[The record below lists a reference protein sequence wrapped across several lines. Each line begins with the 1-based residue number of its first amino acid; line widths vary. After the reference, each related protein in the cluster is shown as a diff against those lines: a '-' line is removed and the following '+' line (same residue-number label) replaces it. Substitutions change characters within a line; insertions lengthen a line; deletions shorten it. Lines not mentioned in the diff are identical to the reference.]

1 MLHPS
6 YNELMKAVNEN
17 AGGTEENPVVSSRY
31 SIVIAAA
38 KRARQLINEENRA
51 LEEESDAES
60 KDMKPEKTGWP
71 EKPLSTA
78 IRELMDGD
86 VKIVP
91 NDDEFDDD
99 SDMIFTSSMGDVIYE
114 SDEDE
119 DEDYDREDGD
129 AEDEDEENL
138 EDEDDVIDDLDDDL
152 DTDEDDDE
160 RMGDHL
166 DED

>member
-38 KRARQLINEENRA
+38 KRARQLITEENRA
-51 LEEESDAES
+51 LEEEGEADS
-60 KDMKPEKTGWP
+60 KDVRPEKSGWA

-91 NDDEFDDD
+91 SDDEFDDD
-99 SDMIFTSSMGDVIYE
+99 IMFTSPMGDVLYE

-119 DEDYDREDGD
+119 DMSYDDGEDDDEADDEDSEDGD
-129 AEDEDEENL
+129 DLDDE
-138 EDEDDVIDDLDDDL
+138 VIDDLD
-152 DTDEDDDE
+152 ED
-160 RMGDHL
+160 L
-166 DED
+166 DEDEGVGREDEE

>member
-38 KRARQLINEENRA
+38 KRARQLITEENLA
-51 LEEESDAES
+51 LEAEGEADA
-60 KDMKPEKTGWP
+60 KDVKPEKTGWP

-78 IRELMDGD
+78 IRELMNGD
-86 VKIVP
+86 VKILP

-99 SDMIFTSSMGDVIYE
+99 IMFTSPMGDVLYE

-119 DEDYDREDGD
+119 EAYDGD
-129 AEDEDEENL
+129 EESEAEDEDEDA
-138 EDEDDVIDDLDDDL
+138 EDDDDLDEDVIDDLDEDL
-152 DTDEDDDE
+152 DDNNEEE
-160 RMGDHL
+160 RL
-166 DED
+166 DEE

>member
-38 KRARQLINEENRA
+38 KRARQLITEENLA
-51 LEEESDAES
+51 LEAEGDADA
-60 KDMKPEKTGWP
+60 KDVKPEKTGWP

-78 IRELMDGD
+78 IRELMNGD
-86 VKIVP
+86 VKILP

-99 SDMIFTSSMGDVIYE
+99 IMFTSPMGDVLYE

-119 DEDYDREDGD
+119 EAYDGD
-129 AEDEDEENL
+129 EESEAEDEDEDA
-138 EDEDDVIDDLDDDL
+138 EDDDDLDEDVIDDLDEDL
-152 DTDEDDDE
+152 DDNNEEE
-160 RMGDHL
+160 RL
-166 DED
+166 DEE

>member
-38 KRARQLINEENRA
+38 KRARQLITEENMA
-51 LEEESDAES
+51 LEAEGEADV
-60 KDMKPEKTGWP
+60 KDVKPEKIGWA

-86 VKIVP
+86 VKILP
-91 NDDEFDDD
+91 SDDEFDDD
-99 SDMIFTSSMGDVIYE
+99 IIFTSPMGDVLYE

-119 DEDYDREDGD
+119 DEDSYDDDGD
-129 AEDEDEENL
+129 
-138 EDEDDVIDDLDDDL
+138 DDDDARDDDDDDDDDPDDDIIDDLDDDL
-152 DTDEDDDE
+152 DNDDDE
-160 RMGDHL
+160 RQ

>member
-38 KRARQLINEENRA
+38 KRARQLITEENQA
-51 LEEESDAES
+51 LEAEGEDS
-60 KDMKPEKTGWP
+60 RETRPGKA

-86 VKIVP
+86 VKIIP
-91 NDDEFDDD
+91 NEDDLEDDTDLMFGTSAMNDVFYEEGEGDEEDEEDDDEDDD
-99 SDMIFTSSMGDVIYE
+99 
-114 SDEDE
+114 DEDE
-119 DEDYDREDGD
+119 DDDYDDQD
-129 AEDEDEENL
+129 LDDDEIDV
-138 EDEDDVIDDLDDDL
+138 DDDDLDDNAPVDL
-152 DTDEDDDE
+152 SEE
-160 RMGDHL
+160 EL
-166 DED
+166 PLK

>member
-38 KRARQLINEENRA
+38 KRARQLITEENKA
-51 LEEESDAES
+51 LEEEGEDSRES
-60 KDMKPEKTGWP
+60 RPGMT
-71 EKPLSTA
+71 EKPLATA

-91 NDDEFDDD
+91 NDDDLDDD
-99 SDMIFTSSMGDVIYE
+99 NDMLFGASSMGDVLYE
-114 SDEDE
+114 GDE
-119 DEDYDREDGD
+119 
-129 AEDEDEENL
+129 EDEEEL
-138 EDEDDVIDDLDDDL
+138 DDDDL
-152 DTDEDDDE
+152 DYDHDDDDDDLDEDADEMLDDDDDE
-160 RMGDHL
+160 PVGLSD
-166 DED
+166 DEMRVD

>member
-38 KRARQLINEENRA
+38 KRARQLITEENLA
-51 LEEESDAES
+51 LEAEGEADA
-60 KDMKPEKTGWP
+60 KDVKPEKTGWP

-78 IRELMDGD
+78 IRELMNGD
-86 VKIVP
+86 VKILP

-99 SDMIFTSSMGDVIYE
+99 IMFTSPMGDVLYE

-119 DEDYDREDGD
+119 EAYDGDEEAD
-129 AEDEDEENL
+129 AEDEDEDA
-138 EDEDDVIDDLDDDL
+138 EDDDDLDEDVIDDLDEDL
-152 DTDEDDDE
+152 DDNNEEE
-160 RMGDHL
+160 RL
-166 DED
+166 DEE

>member
-17 AGGTEENPVVSSRY
+17 AGGTEEDPVVSSRY

-38 KRARQLINEENRA
+38 KRARQLITEENLA
-51 LEEESDAES
+51 LEAEGDADS
-60 KDMKPEKTGWP
+60 KEMKPEKIGWP

-114 SDEDE
+114 SDDEED
-119 DEDYDREDGD
+119 DEYDS
-129 AEDEDEENL
+129 EDEEN
-138 EDEDDVIDDLDDDL
+138 EDDEDLDDDDEVIDDLDEDL
-152 DTDEDDDE
+152 DADDDDDE
-160 RMGDHL
+160 HLDGRL